1 MTIVKVIEID
11 GQTAVLL
18 PPEIAAALNA
28 KPGANLSLVQSS
40 DGAWLAADEEVARQV
55 QGGLRAMH
63 KFDQAFRILAK

>member
-28 KPGANLSLVQSS
+28 KPGANLSLVHAS

-55 QGGLRAMH
+55 QGGLRAMD